1 MRPGDIVLPQNNAL
15 HAPAVTVA
23 HAAQPFTSGR
33 HSREPSPAAGPSA
46 PPRTPV
52 RHPSPQPII
61 QQQQHQPAPR
71 AVTPPPLP
79 ILHLPIVDAKLL
91 GEQREAAFAS
101 AQDMDILRWAART
114 LKYVERMHTIDAP
127 VDPQVEQWVDEAI
140 IHIVQVASNPNPE
153 PEALFV
159 RGELLASGAF
169 PEYVSKDLRSAFNDF
184 EQSARRGWA
193 PSWYRIGCDYEMLGD
208 IGRAR
213 HAFERGAKAHD
224 VFSRYRLGL
233 AYILEQLQLPR
244 DVPRGVSLVRASAD
258 DANEDAP
265 FPAYTYGIMLAG
277 EQYAA
282 EVPPEVLEPGLSQA
296 DLAPLAKRYL
306 QRAAYFNMPAAQY
319 KCGLCYEHAM
329 LSFPFDPLLSVQY
342 YSAASQ
348 GGDVDADMALS
359 KWFLCGATNCFEKN
373 EHLAWVFAERAARHG
388 LPTAE
393 FALGYYL
400 EVGIGVAPDVEQC
413 KEWYRKAASQGN
425 TDASERL
432 VALEQQE
439 VLSRVEHQQ
448 HLNARLYAQHT
459 QAMNQPASRARM
471 DPSGKMIYGYAGQG
485 AAPQHAEMARS
496 QTMHMVNASARA
508 PKPGAGG
515 RAPRPTRRVRDS
527 QGKSYATFSDMGVK
541 TKHERECTI
550 M

>member
-71 AVTPPPLP
+71 AVTPPALP

-169 PEYVSKDLRSAFNDF
+169 PEYVSKDLRSAVIDL

-193 PSWYRIGCDYEMLGD
+193 R
-208 IGRAR
+208 
-213 HAFERGAKAHD
+213 
-224 VFSRYRLGL
+224 
-233 AYILEQLQLPR
+233 
-244 DVPRGVSLVRASAD
+244 SL
-258 DANEDAP
+258 
-265 FPAYTYGIMLAG
+265 
-277 EQYAA
+277 
-282 EVPPEVLEPGLSQA
+282 
-296 DLAPLAKRYL
+296 
-306 QRAAYFNMPAAQY
+306 
-319 KCGLCYEHAM
+319 
-329 LSFPFDPLLSVQY
+329 
-342 YSAASQ
+342 
-348 GGDVDADMALS
+348 
-359 KWFLCGATNCFEKN
+359 
-373 EHLAWVFAERAARHG
+373 
-388 LPTAE
+388 
-393 FALGYYL
+393 
-400 EVGIGVAPDVEQC
+400 
-413 KEWYRKAASQGN
+413 
-425 TDASERL
+425 
-432 VALEQQE
+432 
-439 VLSRVEHQQ
+439 
-448 HLNARLYAQHT
+448 
-459 QAMNQPASRARM
+459 
-471 DPSGKMIYGYAGQG
+471 
-485 AAPQHAEMARS
+485 
-496 QTMHMVNASARA
+496 
-508 PKPGAGG
+508 
-515 RAPRPTRRVRDS
+515 
-527 QGKSYATFSDMGVK
+527 
-541 TKHERECTI
+541 
-550 M
+550 